1 MAQAM
6 DKSTVQD
13 APAAEKRIEELES
26 VLRIV
31 LEQINTHQI
40 YEKDARGLIRRALSS
55 TSRTGPRRRSD
66 SRANFRVSFLHRRQ
80 TLSRPRN

>member
-40 YEKDARGLIRRALSS
+40 YDKDARGLIRRALSS
-55 TSRTGPRRRSD
+55 TLRTGPPAPVRQQGEFPSFFP
-66 SRANFRVSFLHRRQ
+66 SSPSNFI
-80 TLSRPRN
+80 